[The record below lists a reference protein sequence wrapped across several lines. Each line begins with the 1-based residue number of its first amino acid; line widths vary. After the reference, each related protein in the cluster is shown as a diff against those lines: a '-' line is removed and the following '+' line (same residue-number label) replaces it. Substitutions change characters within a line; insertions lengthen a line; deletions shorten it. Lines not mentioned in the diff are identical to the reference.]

1 MRLQRSV
8 IPVMLSVTVS
18 SLWVEMDPRAFLLKG
33 VCTMQNKRDVI
44 LDVDQRPTPGHWL
57 GLSLQHMFSMFG
69 STVLV
74 PILVGLNP
82 GIALFSSGVGT
93 LMYLL
98 ITKHKIPAYMGSS
111 FSFIVPMLALM
122 KTTGYPGIAQG
133 TIAVGCVYLIVSLIV
148 SAIGS
153 AWIDRVL
160 PPIVVGPIVM
170 VIGLSLAGTAA
181 KDATMNGTHYDLK
194 YFVVALLTL
203 LITIIFNMYFKG
215 FLGLIPILL
224 GIISGYVIACLFG
237 IVDFSGVQAAH
248 WFSLPAFQIPFVSY
262 HPQFYWGAI
271 LSMAPIA
278 FVTMT
283 EHLGHIMVLDELT
296 GRNYFKD
303 PGLNHTLAGDGTAS
317 IIAGFV
323 GGPPITSYGENIGVL
338 AITRVH
344 SVYVL
349 AGAAVFAIFFSFVGK
364 LSALIESIPAPV
376 IGGIS
381 FLLFGVI
388 ASSGLRVLIERHVNF
403 DKKRNLMIA
412 SVILVIGIG
421 NAYLQL
427 GQYQFSGLAVAA
439 VLGIILNLVLPEE
452 ARSETK
458 A

>member
-1 MRLQRSV
+1 MAHR
-8 IPVMLSVTVS
+8 
-18 SLWVEMDPRAFLLKG
+18 DG
-33 VCTMQNKRDVI
+33 VV
-44 LDVDQRPTPGHWL
+44 LDVDERPEFGQWV

-98 ITKHKIPAYMGSS
+98 ITRHKIPAYMGSS
-111 FSFIVPMLALM
+111 FSFIVPMMALM
-122 KTTGYPGIAQG
+122 KSTGYPGIAQG
-133 TIAVGCVYLIVSLIV
+133 TIAVGCVYLLVSLIV
-148 SAIGS
+148 TMIGS
-153 AWIDRVL
+153 DWIDHVL

-170 VIGLSLAGTAA
+170 VIGLSLASTAA
-181 KDATMNGTHYDLK
+181 KDATMNDTHYDLR
-194 YFVVALLTL
+194 YFAVAMLTL
-203 LITIIFNMYFKG
+203 LVTIAFNMFCKG

-224 GIISGYVIACLFG
+224 GIVCGYVIACLFG
-237 IVDFSGVQAAH
+237 IVDLAPVAAAH
-248 WFSLPAFQIPFVSY
+248 WFSLPDFQVPFVTY
-262 HPQFYWGAI
+262 QPHFYWGAI

-283 EHLGHIMVLDELT
+283 EHMGHIMVLNELT
-296 GRNYFKD
+296 ERNYFKD

-323 GGPPITSYGENIGVL
+323 GGPPVTSYGENIGVL

-349 AGAAVFAIFFSFVGK
+349 AGAALFAVFFSFVGK
-364 LSALIESIPAPV
+364 LSALIESIPGPV

-388 ASSGLRVLIERHVNF
+388 ASSGLRVMIEDQIDFN
-403 DKKRNLMIA
+403 KKRNLMIS

-421 NAYLQL
+421 NAYLKL

-439 VLGIILNLVLPEE
+439 VLGIVLNLILPDE
-452 ARSETK
+452 AASERRK
-458 A
+458 NN

>member
-1 MRLQRSV
+1 MAHR
-8 IPVMLSVTVS
+8 
-18 SLWVEMDPRAFLLKG
+18 DG
-33 VCTMQNKRDVI
+33 VV
-44 LDVDQRPTPGHWL
+44 LDVDERPEFGQWV

-98 ITKHKIPAYMGSS
+98 ITRHKIPAYMGSS
-111 FSFIVPMLALM
+111 FSFIVPMMALM
-122 KTTGYPGIAQG
+122 KSTGYPGIAQG
-133 TIAVGCVYLIVSLIV
+133 TIAVGCVYLLVSLIV
-148 SAIGS
+148 TMIGS
-153 AWIDRVL
+153 DWIDRVL

-170 VIGLSLAGTAA
+170 VIGLSLASTAA
-181 KDATMNGTHYDLK
+181 KDATLNGTHYDLR
-194 YFVVALLTL
+194 YFAVAMLTL
-203 LITIIFNMYFKG
+203 LVTIAFNMFCKG

-224 GIISGYVIACLFG
+224 GIVCGYVIACLFG
-237 IVDFSGVQAAH
+237 IVDLAPVAAAQ
-248 WFSLPAFQIPFVSY
+248 WFSLPDFQVPFVTY
-262 HPQFYWGAI
+262 QPHFYWGAI

-283 EHLGHIMVLDELT
+283 EHMGHIMVLNELT
-296 GRNYFKD
+296 ERNYFKD

-323 GGPPITSYGENIGVL
+323 GGPPVTSYGENIGVL

-349 AGAAVFAIFFSFVGK
+349 AGAALFAVFFSFVGK
-364 LSALIESIPAPV
+364 LSALIESIPGPV

-388 ASSGLRVLIERHVNF
+388 ASSGLRVMIEDQIDFN
-403 DKKRNLMIA
+403 KKRNLMIS

-421 NAYLQL
+421 NAYLKL

-439 VLGIILNLVLPEE
+439 VLGIVLNLILPDE
-452 ARSETK
+452 AASERK
-458 A
+458 KNN

>member
-1 MRLQRSV
+1 MAHR
-8 IPVMLSVTVS
+8 
-18 SLWVEMDPRAFLLKG
+18 DG
-33 VCTMQNKRDVI
+33 VV
-44 LDVDQRPTPGHWL
+44 LDVDERPEFGQWV

-98 ITKHKIPAYMGSS
+98 ITRHKIPAYMGSS
-111 FSFIVPMLALM
+111 FSFIVPMMALM
-122 KTTGYPGIAQG
+122 KSTGYPGIAQG
-133 TIAVGCVYLIVSLIV
+133 TIAVGCVYLLVSLIV
-148 SAIGS
+148 TMIGS
-153 AWIDRVL
+153 DWIDRVL

-170 VIGLSLAGTAA
+170 VIGLSLASTAA
-181 KDATMNGTHYDLK
+181 KDATLNGTHYDLR
-194 YFVVALLTL
+194 YFAVAMLTL
-203 LITIIFNMYFKG
+203 LVTIAFNMFCKG

-224 GIISGYVIACLFG
+224 GIVCGYVIACLFG
-237 IVDFSGVQAAH
+237 IVDLTPVAAAH
-248 WFSLPAFQIPFVSY
+248 WFSLPDFQVPFVTY
-262 HPQFYWGAI
+262 QPHFYWGAI

-283 EHLGHIMVLDELT
+283 EHMGHIMVLNELT
-296 GRNYFKD
+296 ERNYFKD

-323 GGPPITSYGENIGVL
+323 GGPPVTSYGENIGVL

-349 AGAAVFAIFFSFVGK
+349 AGAALFAVFFSFVGK
-364 LSALIESIPAPV
+364 LSALIESIPGPV

-388 ASSGLRVLIERHVNF
+388 ASSGLRVMIEDQIDFN
-403 DKKRNLMIA
+403 KKRNLMIS

-421 NAYLQL
+421 NAYLKL

-439 VLGIILNLVLPEE
+439 VLGIVLNLILPDE
-452 ARSETK
+452 AASERK
-458 A
+458 KNN

>member
-1 MRLQRSV
+1 MSDKR
-8 IPVMLSVTVS
+8 
-18 SLWVEMDPRAFLLKG
+18 
-33 VCTMQNKRDVI
+33 RDVV
-44 LDVDQRPTPGHWL
+44 LDVNERPGFGQWV
-57 GLSLQHMFSMFG
+57 GLSIQHMFSMFG

-93 LMYLL
+93 LMYIL
-98 ITKHKIPAYMGSS
+98 ITKGKIPAYMGSS
-111 FSFIVPMLALM
+111 FSFIVPMIALM
-122 KTTGYPGIAQG
+122 KTVGYPGIAQG
-133 TIAVGCVYLIVSLIV
+133 TIAVGCVYLVVSLVV
-148 SAIGS
+148 SMIGS
-153 AWIDRVL
+153 DWIDRLL
-160 PPIVVGPIVM
+160 PPVIVGPIIM

-181 KDATMNGTHYDLK
+181 KDATINAAGHYDLK
-194 YFVVALLTL
+194 FFVVALLTL
-203 LITIIFNMYFKG
+203 LVTIAFNMFMKG

-224 GIISGYVIACLFG
+224 GIVVGYVIAVLFG
-237 IVDFSGVQAAH
+237 IVDFTPVLHAH
-248 WFSLPAFQIPFVSY
+248 WLSLPAFQIPFVNY
-262 HPQFYWGAI
+262 KPKLYWGAI

-283 EHLGHIMVLDELT
+283 EHMGHIMVLNQLT
-296 GRNYFKD
+296 ERNFFKD

-323 GGPPITSYGENIGVL
+323 GGPPVTSYGENIGVL
-338 AITRVH
+338 AITKVH

-349 AGAAVFAIFFSFVGK
+349 AGAALFAIIFGFIGK
-364 LSALIESIPAPV
+364 LSALIETIPKPV

-388 ASSGLRVLIERHVNF
+388 ASSGLRVLIDNRVNF

-439 VLGIILNLVLPEE
+439 VLGIILNLILPKE
-452 ARSETK
+452 ARSEREAQQKNEQTE
-458 A
+458 

>member
-1 MRLQRSV
+1 MAHR
-8 IPVMLSVTVS
+8 
-18 SLWVEMDPRAFLLKG
+18 DG
-33 VCTMQNKRDVI
+33 VV
-44 LDVDQRPTPGHWL
+44 LDVDERPEFGQWV

-98 ITKHKIPAYMGSS
+98 ITRHKIPAYMGSS
-111 FSFIVPMLALM
+111 FSFIVPMMALM
-122 KTTGYPGIAQG
+122 KSTGYPGIAQG
-133 TIAVGCVYLIVSLIV
+133 TIAVGCVYLLVSLIV
-148 SAIGS
+148 TMIGS
-153 AWIDRVL
+153 DWIDRVL

-170 VIGLSLAGTAA
+170 VIGLSLASTAA
-181 KDATMNGTHYDLK
+181 KDATLNGTHYDLR
-194 YFVVALLTL
+194 YFAVAMLTL
-203 LITIIFNMYFKG
+203 LVTIAFNMFCKG

-224 GIISGYVIACLFG
+224 GIVCGYVIACLFG
-237 IVDFSGVQAAH
+237 IVDLAPVAAAH
-248 WFSLPAFQIPFVSY
+248 WFSLPDFQVPFVTY
-262 HPQFYWGAI
+262 QPHFYWGAI

-278 FVTMT
+278 FVTM
-283 EHLGHIMVLDELT
+283 
-296 GRNYFKD
+296 NYFKD

-323 GGPPITSYGENIGVL
+323 GGPPVTSYGENIGVL

-349 AGAAVFAIFFSFVGK
+349 AGAALFAVFFSFVGK
-364 LSALIESIPAPV
+364 LSALIESIPGPV

-388 ASSGLRVLIERHVNF
+388 ASSGLRVMIEDQIDFN
-403 DKKRNLMIA
+403 KKRNLMIS

-421 NAYLQL
+421 NAYLKL

-439 VLGIILNLVLPEE
+439 VLGIALNLILPDE
-452 ARSETK
+452 AASERRK
-458 A
+458 NN

>member
-1 MRLQRSV
+1 MEEKR
-8 IPVMLSVTVS
+8 
-18 SLWVEMDPRAFLLKG
+18 
-33 VCTMQNKRDVI
+33 RDVV
-44 LDVDQRPTPGHWL
+44 LDVDERPGTGQWI

-98 ITKHKIPAYMGSS
+98 ITRHKIPAYMGSS
-111 FSFIVPMLALM
+111 FSFIVPMMALM
-122 KTTGYPGIAQG
+122 KSTGYPGIAQG

-148 SAIGS
+148 SRFGS
-153 AWIDRVL
+153 AWIDRIL

-170 VIGLSLAGTAA
+170 VIGLSLAATAA
-181 KDATMNGTHYDLK
+181 KDATMNGSTYDIK
-194 YFVVALLTL
+194 YFIVAMLTL
-203 LITIIFNMYFKG
+203 LITIIFNMFFKG

-224 GIISGYVIACLFG
+224 GIVGGYIIACLFG
-237 IVDFSGVQAAH
+237 IVKFSGVMSAH
-248 WFSLPAFQIPFVSY
+248 WFSLPAFQIPFVNY

-283 EHLGHIMVLDELT
+283 EHMGHIMVLNELT
-296 GRNYFKD
+296 DRNYFKD

-323 GGPPITSYGENIGVL
+323 GGPPVTSYGENIGVL

-349 AGAAVFAIFFSFVGK
+349 AGAASFAILFSFVGK
-364 LSALIESIPAPV
+364 LSALIESIPSPV

-388 ASSGLRVLIERHVNF
+388 ASSGLRVMIEDQTDFNE
-403 DKKRNLMIA
+403 KRNLMIS

-427 GQYQFSGLAVAA
+427 GRYEFSGLAVAA
-439 VLGIILNLVLPEE
+439 VLGIVLNLVLPQK
-452 ARSETK
+452 AASER
-458 A
+458 

>member
-1 MRLQRSV
+1 MEEKR
-8 IPVMLSVTVS
+8 
-18 SLWVEMDPRAFLLKG
+18 
-33 VCTMQNKRDVI
+33 RDVV
-44 LDVDQRPTPGHWL
+44 LDVDERPGTGQWI

-98 ITKHKIPAYMGSS
+98 ITRHKIPAYMGSS
-111 FSFIVPMLALM
+111 FSFIVPMMALM
-122 KTTGYPGIAQG
+122 KSTGYPGIAQG

-148 SAIGS
+148 SRFGS
-153 AWIDRVL
+153 AWIDRIL

-170 VIGLSLAGTAA
+170 VIGLSLAATAA
-181 KDATMNGTHYDLK
+181 KDATMNGSTYDIK
-194 YFVVALLTL
+194 YFIVAMLTL
-203 LITIIFNMYFKG
+203 LITIIFNMFFKG

-224 GIISGYVIACLFG
+224 GIVGGYIIACLFG
-237 IVDFSGVQAAH
+237 IVKFSGVMSAH
-248 WFSLPAFQIPFVSY
+248 WFSLPAFQIPFFNY

-283 EHLGHIMVLDELT
+283 EHMGHIMVLNELT
-296 GRNYFKD
+296 DRNYFKD

-323 GGPPITSYGENIGVL
+323 GGPPVTSYGENIGVL

-349 AGAAVFAIFFSFVGK
+349 AGAASFAILFSFVGK
-364 LSALIESIPAPV
+364 LSALIESIPSPV

-388 ASSGLRVLIERHVNF
+388 ASSGLRVMIEDQTDFNE
-403 DKKRNLMIA
+403 KRNLMIS

-427 GQYQFSGLAVAA
+427 GQYEFSGLAVAA
-439 VLGIILNLVLPEE
+439 VLGIVLNLVLPQK
-452 ARSETK
+452 AASER
-458 A
+458 

>member
-1 MRLQRSV
+1 MS
-8 IPVMLSVTVS
+8 
-18 SLWVEMDPRAFLLKG
+18 
-33 VCTMQNKRDVI
+33 NKRRDVV
-44 LDVDQRPTPGHWL
+44 LDVNERPEFGQWV
-57 GLSLQHMFSMFG
+57 GLSIQHMFSMFG

-93 LMYLL
+93 LMYIL
-98 ITKHKIPAYMGSS
+98 ITKGKIPAYMGSS
-111 FSFIVPMLALM
+111 FSFIVPMIALM
-122 KTTGYPGIAQG
+122 KTVGYPGIAQG
-133 TIAVGCVYLIVSLIV
+133 TIAVGCVYLVVSLVV
-148 SAIGS
+148 SMIGS
-153 AWIDRVL
+153 DWIDRLL
-160 PPIVVGPIVM
+160 PPVIVGPIIM

-181 KDATMNGTHYDLK
+181 KDATINAAGHYDLK
-194 YFVVALLTL
+194 FFVVALLTL
-203 LITIIFNMYFKG
+203 LVTIAFNMFMKG

-224 GIISGYVIACLFG
+224 GIVVGYVIAVLFG
-237 IVDFSGVQAAH
+237 IVDFTPVLHAH
-248 WFSLPAFQIPFVSY
+248 WLSLPAFQIPFVNY
-262 HPQFYWGAI
+262 KPKLYWGAI

-283 EHLGHIMVLDELT
+283 EHMGHIMVLNQLT
-296 GRNYFKD
+296 ERNFFKD

-323 GGPPITSYGENIGVL
+323 GGPPVTSYGENIGVL
-338 AITRVH
+338 AITKVH

-349 AGAAVFAIFFSFVGK
+349 AGAALFAIIFGFIGK
-364 LSALIESIPAPV
+364 LSALIETIPKPV

-388 ASSGLRVLIERHVNF
+388 ASSGLRVLIDNRVDF

-439 VLGIILNLVLPEE
+439 VLGIILNLILPRE
-452 ARSETK
+452 ARSERETRQQNNESD
-458 A
+458 

>member
-1 MRLQRSV
+1 MSDKR
-8 IPVMLSVTVS
+8 
-18 SLWVEMDPRAFLLKG
+18 
-33 VCTMQNKRDVI
+33 RDVV
-44 LDVDQRPTPGHWL
+44 LDVNERPGFGQWV
-57 GLSLQHMFSMFG
+57 GLSIQHMFSMFG

-93 LMYLL
+93 LMYIL
-98 ITKHKIPAYMGSS
+98 ITKGKIPAYMGSS
-111 FSFIVPMLALM
+111 FSFIVPMIVLM
-122 KTTGYPGIAQG
+122 KTVGYPGIAQG
-133 TIAVGCVYLIVSLIV
+133 TIAVGCVYLVVSLVV
-148 SAIGS
+148 SMIGS
-153 AWIDRVL
+153 DWIDRLL
-160 PPIVVGPIVM
+160 PPVIVGPIIM

-181 KDATMNGTHYDLK
+181 KDATINAAGHYDLK
-194 YFVVALLTL
+194 FFVVALLTL
-203 LITIIFNMYFKG
+203 LVTIAFNMFMKG

-224 GIISGYVIACLFG
+224 GIVVGYVIAVLFG
-237 IVDFSGVQAAH
+237 IVDFTPVLHAH
-248 WFSLPAFQIPFVSY
+248 WLSLPAFQIPFVNY
-262 HPQFYWGAI
+262 KPKLYWGAI

-283 EHLGHIMVLDELT
+283 EHMGHIMVLNQLT
-296 GRNYFKD
+296 ERNFFKD

-323 GGPPITSYGENIGVL
+323 GGPPVTSYGENIGVL
-338 AITRVH
+338 AITKVH

-349 AGAAVFAIFFSFVGK
+349 AGAALFAIIFGFIGK
-364 LSALIESIPAPV
+364 LSALIETIPKPV

-388 ASSGLRVLIERHVNF
+388 ASSGLRVLIDNRVDF

-421 NAYLQL
+421 NADLQL

-439 VLGIILNLVLPEE
+439 VLGIILNLILPKE
-452 ARSETK
+452 ARSEREARQQNK
-458 A
+458 

>member
-1 MRLQRSV
+1 MS
-8 IPVMLSVTVS
+8 
-18 SLWVEMDPRAFLLKG
+18 D
-33 VCTMQNKRDVI
+33 KR
-44 LDVDQRPTPGHWL
+44 LDVNERPGFGQWV
-57 GLSLQHMFSMFG
+57 GLSIQHMFSMFG

-93 LMYLL
+93 LMYIL
-98 ITKHKIPAYMGSS
+98 ITKGKIPAYMGSS
-111 FSFIVPMLALM
+111 FSFIVPMIALM
-122 KTTGYPGIAQG
+122 KTVGYPGIAQG
-133 TIAVGCVYLIVSLIV
+133 TIAVGCVYLVVSLVV
-148 SAIGS
+148 SMIGS
-153 AWIDRVL
+153 DWIDRLL
-160 PPIVVGPIVM
+160 PPVIVGPIIM

-181 KDATMNGTHYDLK
+181 KDATINAAGHYDLK
-194 YFVVALLTL
+194 FFVVALLTL
-203 LITIIFNMYFKG
+203 LVTIAFNMFMKG

-224 GIISGYVIACLFG
+224 GIVVGYVIAVLFG
-237 IVDFSGVQAAH
+237 IVDFTPVLHAH
-248 WFSLPAFQIPFVSY
+248 WLSLPAFQIPFVNY
-262 HPQFYWGAI
+262 KPKLYWGAI

-283 EHLGHIMVLDELT
+283 EHMGHIMVLNQLT
-296 GRNYFKD
+296 ERNFFKD

-323 GGPPITSYGENIGVL
+323 GGPPVTSYGENIGVL
-338 AITRVH
+338 AITKVH

-349 AGAAVFAIFFSFVGK
+349 AGAALFAIIFGFIGK
-364 LSALIESIPAPV
+364 LSALIETIPKPV

-388 ASSGLRVLIERHVNF
+388 ASSGLRVLIDNRVDF

-439 VLGIILNLVLPEE
+439 VLGIILNLILPKE
-452 ARSETK
+452 ARSEREARQQNKQTE
-458 A
+458 

>member
-1 MRLQRSV
+1 MSDKR
-8 IPVMLSVTVS
+8 
-18 SLWVEMDPRAFLLKG
+18 
-33 VCTMQNKRDVI
+33 RDVV
-44 LDVDQRPTPGHWL
+44 LDVNERPGFGQWV
-57 GLSLQHMFSMFG
+57 GLSIQHMFSMFG

-93 LMYLL
+93 LMYIL
-98 ITKHKIPAYMGSS
+98 ITKGKIPAYMGSS
-111 FSFIVPMLALM
+111 FSFIVPMIALM
-122 KTTGYPGIAQG
+122 KTVGYPGIAQG
-133 TIAVGCVYLIVSLIV
+133 TIAVGCVYLVVSLVV
-148 SAIGS
+148 SMIG
-153 AWIDRVL
+153 ADWIDRLL
-160 PPIVVGPIVM
+160 PPIIVGPIIM

-181 KDATMNGTHYDLK
+181 KDATINAAGHYDLK
-194 YFVVALLTL
+194 FFVVALLTL
-203 LITIIFNMYFKG
+203 LVTIAFNMFMKG

-224 GIISGYVIACLFG
+224 GIVVGYVIAVLFG
-237 IVDFSGVQAAH
+237 IVDFTPVLHAH
-248 WFSLPAFQIPFVSY
+248 WLSLPAFQIPFVNY
-262 HPQFYWGAI
+262 KPKLYWGAI

-283 EHLGHIMVLDELT
+283 EHMGHIMVLNQLT
-296 GRNYFKD
+296 ERNFFKD

-323 GGPPITSYGENIGVL
+323 GGPPVTSYGENIGVL
-338 AITRVH
+338 AITKVH

-349 AGAAVFAIFFSFVGK
+349 AGAALFAIIFGFIGK
-364 LSALIESIPAPV
+364 LSALIETIPKPV

-388 ASSGLRVLIERHVNF
+388 ASSGLRVLIDNRVDF

-439 VLGIILNLVLPEE
+439 VLGIILNLILPKE
-452 ARSETK
+452 ARSEREARQKNEQTK
-458 A
+458 

>member
-1 MRLQRSV
+1 MEEKR
-8 IPVMLSVTVS
+8 
-18 SLWVEMDPRAFLLKG
+18 
-33 VCTMQNKRDVI
+33 RDVV
-44 LDVDQRPTPGHWL
+44 LDVDERPGTGQWI

-98 ITKHKIPAYMGSS
+98 ITRHKIPAYMGSS
-111 FSFIVPMLALM
+111 FSFIVPMMALM
-122 KTTGYPGIAQG
+122 KSTGYPGIAQG

-148 SAIGS
+148 SRFGS
-153 AWIDRVL
+153 AWIDRIL

-170 VIGLSLAGTAA
+170 VIGLSLAATAA
-181 KDATMNGTHYDLK
+181 KDATMNGSTYDIK
-194 YFVVALLTL
+194 YFIVAMLTL
-203 LITIIFNMYFKG
+203 LITIIFNMFFKG

-224 GIISGYVIACLFG
+224 GIVGGYIIACLFG
-237 IVDFSGVQAAH
+237 IVKFSGVMSAH
-248 WFSLPAFQIPFVSY
+248 WFSLPAFQIPFVNY

-271 LSMAPIA
+271 LSIAPIA

-283 EHLGHIMVLDELT
+283 EHMGHIMVLNELT
-296 GRNYFKD
+296 DRNYFKD

-323 GGPPITSYGENIGVL
+323 GGPPVTSYGENIGVL

-349 AGAAVFAIFFSFVGK
+349 AGAASFAILFSFVGK
-364 LSALIESIPAPV
+364 LSALIESIPSPV

-388 ASSGLRVLIERHVNF
+388 ASSGLRVMIEDQTDFNE
-403 DKKRNLMIA
+403 KRNLMIS

-427 GQYQFSGLAVAA
+427 GQYEFSGLAVAA
-439 VLGIILNLVLPEE
+439 VLGIVLNLVLPQK
-452 ARSETK
+452 AASER
-458 A
+458 